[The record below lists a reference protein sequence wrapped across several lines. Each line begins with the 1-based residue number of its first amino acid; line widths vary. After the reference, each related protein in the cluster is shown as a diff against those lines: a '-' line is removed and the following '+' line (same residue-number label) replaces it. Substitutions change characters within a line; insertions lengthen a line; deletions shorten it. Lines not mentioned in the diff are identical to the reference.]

1 MNTSIPGTTE
11 ARGTG
16 ETTSG
21 VPPVSRRE
29 FLRVA
34 MAAAALLALG
44 GCATFRGSS
53 ALDKAYSDLQETLDD
68 IAEDDVRQGRLA
80 SIARRIENRCRELTQ
95 EHDEFREQF
104 HTLSR
109 NRDTASADLS
119 EVVDGFTARRTQQ
132 RNELLRMQDELRNE
146 LTEKE
151 WALALESLNETQE
164 AYTRPTVGSE

>member
-1 MNTSIPGTTE
+1 MNTSITGTTE
-11 ARGTG
+11 SG
-16 ETTSG
+16 ESPSG

-34 MAAAALLALG
+34 TAAAALLALG

-53 ALDKAYSDLQETLDD
+53 ALDKAYSDLQETLED
-68 IAEDDVRQGRLA
+68 IAEDDDVRQSRLA
-80 SIARRIENRCRELTQ
+80 SIGRRIENRCRELTQ

-119 EVVDGFTARRTQQ
+119 EVVGGFTARRTQQ

-151 WALALESLNETQE
+151 WALAVEPLNETQE
-164 AYTRPTVGSE
+164 AYTRPTVGSD